1 MSSQW
6 CLQKA
11 QTEKE
16 MTLGDALPMNRV
28 KDTALASIEKPK
40 NPAGAVD
47 IKSLEVV
54 LDKVVH
60 LKDGKRVKDRCLREG
75 CYRFQKMCVTT
86 QIPGNLKLDP

>member
-1 MSSQW
+1 MAVSDMGMAGGVLLVVVVVIALLCQW

-11 QTEKE
+11 QTEKK

-28 KDTALASIEKPK
+28 KDTALASIEQPK

-47 IKSLEVV
+47 IKGLEVV

-60 LKDGKRVKDRCLREG
+60 LRMVKG
-75 CYRFQKMCVTT
+75 
-86 QIPGNLKLDP
+86 